1 MARKNP
7 KWNKKHAKRHY
18 GDRKIGVSQQESGTC
33 SVSGCSKKK
42 KRTLSINSVSKVVS
56 KLGWSLDTDKKARKV
71 SLCKNHYKDY
81 SKAKKKEDKY
91 KKMRDY
97 GEH

>member
-18 GDRKIGVSQQESGTC
+18 GDKKIGKTGEESTRC
-33 SVSGCSKKK
+33 SVKGCNKKK
-42 KRTLSINSVSKVVS
+42 KRTLSRNSVSKVVT
-56 KLGWSLDTDKKARKV
+56 KLDWTLDTDKKARKV

-81 SKAKKKEDKY
+81 SKVKKKEDKY

-97 GEH
+97 GQP